1 MHDKGLTGRYA
12 ALKEA
17 IEALEAAE
25 QRVTEVLA
33 ELGLDSTSP
42 RNHTRKRIP
51 GRRASA
57 APKTRARAG
66 KRRSQKGDEPLSSL
80 GIRGRAIG
88 ALVKAGYSTF
98 ASLDGVSRAKLLK
111 IPGVGE
117 GILVSVGK
125 ALTKRG
131 MALTD

>member
-12 ALKEA
+12 AVKEA
-17 IEALEAAE
+17 IETLEAAE
-25 QRVTEVLA
+25 QRLAEVLA
-33 ELGLDSTSP
+33 DLGIDSTIP
-42 RNHTRKRIP
+42 RNRKRKRIP
-51 GRRASA
+51 GRRASV
-57 APKTRARAG
+57 APKKRVRAK
-66 KRRSQKGDEPLSSL
+66 KRRQNDNEPLSSL

-88 ALVKAGYSTF
+88 ALAKAGYSTF
-98 ASLDGVSRAKLLK
+98 ASLDGVSRAKLLS

-131 MALTD
+131 MAFAD